1 MFTLTF
7 QISKVKQEYD
17 QLQQM
22 KLEKV
27 FSTYVEKRL
36 SSEDKVVLI
45 LCSNGYS
52 PNEWKNIDDSGES
65 KNVSL
70 RTNLWKYDSN
80 RLSLPRIL
88 KSEKS
93 PY

>member
-36 SSEDKVVLI
+36 SSEDKVVLYFVVMVI
-45 LCSNGYS
+45 VQT
-52 PNEWKNIDDSGES
+52 NE
-65 KNVSL
+65 
-70 RTNLWKYDSN
+70 RTQARVERVKTSA
-80 RLSLPRIL
+80 
-88 KSEKS
+88 
-93 PY
+93 

>member
-36 SSEDKVVLI
+36 SSEDKVVLYFVVMVI
-45 LCSNGYS
+45 VQT
-52 PNEWKNIDDSGES
+52 NE
-65 KNVSL
+65 
-70 RTNLWKYDSN
+70 RTQAIVERVKTSA
-80 RLSLPRIL
+80 
-88 KSEKS
+88 
-93 PY
+93 